1 MMDKFLTK
9 ELAIVDIG
17 TGAGSSWIFRPPGG
31 SGVQPM
37 DVERASTFTYQNLH
51 GMEWGTG
58 DINYTTIPNIIQS
71 YILDDMRAPLP
82 LYGKGE
88 EKARLLLARLQLARA
103 SSSRAPALIARLSDF
118 LNKADRHFTPLISAA
133 MGDLLPAQ
141 LRAEKQQIAPW
152 ESRIAAATLI
162 LRNHVA
168 QNRDMTQ
175 PETAAYLWY
184 QLLGEWD
191 APQKCTYRDGKWVGN
206 TALIK

>member
-1 MMDKFLTK
+1 MPGRSPNWKMMDKFLTK

-88 EKARLLLARLQLARA
+88 EKARLLREPPTVPPPTTKQLK
-103 SSSRAPALIARLSDF
+103 I
-118 LNKADRHFTPLISAA
+118 
-133 MGDLLPAQ
+133 
-141 LRAEKQQIAPW
+141 
-152 ESRIAAATLI
+152 
-162 LRNHVA
+162 
-168 QNRDMTQ
+168 
-175 PETAAYLWY
+175 
-184 QLLGEWD
+184 
-191 APQKCTYRDGKWVGN
+191 
-206 TALIK
+206 